1 MKASR
6 NPAGF
11 FCPALVIAPAAFF
24 AAISAAQ
31 DTDTY
36 LEEIIVV
43 GTKAIEGVDVQ
54 EAPYAITA
62 LTDGYLEEAGI
73 KDVFDMQQNVPNL
86 IVGQSQTAT
95 TSNFSIRGI
104 GTSSNNFG
112 LESSVGL
119 YVDGVYRSRQSSMI
133 NELVDIGT
141 VEIFRGP
148 QGTLFGK
155 NTPQGAIQMLTK
167 KPDPD
172 DPDAFVELTAG
183 DYGLVKLSAASS
195 FALSDNTAMRAT
207 LFSNQRDGHVSD
219 VSFGSDVL
227 NDRDRYGIRLQ
238 LYSMPND
245 RLDLRIIADYAEID
259 EVCCVGL
266 SQVDGIFA
274 KGYADPVGNPGT
286 FGLVLGPDAWSWI
299 LGGTVFT
306 DMTDSSTLANGA
318 TWADGQQI
326 LAGVHASL
334 VAQGLLPPGVGPG
347 TFVNGTPFD
356 SYVTALNELPVSQ
369 AEDSGISVELNYDFD
384 NGMQLTSITGYRSFD
399 TYDSIDADFTDVLAL
414 QRINAAQQS
423 SISQELRVAKNF
435 DNGGSFV
442 AGVYYF
448 SQDLDNQQDTNG
460 LPALGGFV
468 GLNEQ
473 LLLLGAGLVDLA
485 AGLDATFGDATLA
498 PSGVA
503 YPSTVLG
510 DSSDTFAR
518 NVMTQEHESWAVFGQ
533 FDIPLGDHFVVTLG
547 ARYTEEDKTM
557 VGTFTQGAQGPPIDL
572 DALALVGCQLDVFV
586 GGLGIPELDDAC
598 NGLRFLE
605 SQGVVFPLSPSAPI
619 SLVPDPVTYPNP
631 LTDPANIAAFIM
643 TPFSFDGWGTYRFPP
658 LAPRGDLSEA
668 LKDDQVTGTAKITW
682 LPTDNTLFYV
692 SWGSGYKSGGTNTDR
707 IDAAFNP
714 VFQAETSESIELGFK
729 ADFPEANI
737 RLNIAIYDTQVDDL
751 QANSFTGTGF
761 NLQNAGKADTN
772 GGEIEFLWLPTDT
785 LTVQAFYARSNAD
798 YDSFDNGTCWD
809 ATPFHTGQ
817 PDPGV
822 QPPAP
827 GTIPSLLAEE
837 RCSRSGG
844 RIAYNPEDRFF
855 LGLMKDFQLAGTTTL
870 FVRGEYSYA
879 SDLFTDGD
887 IDPLTIQDSLS
898 LYNLRLGLRWGSDE
912 GNELILWGRN
922 LGDERYY
929 AGSFDPPVQDG
940 RMNSYPAE
948 PRTYGLTFRK
958 QF

>member
-6 NPAGF
+6 KPAGVIR
-11 FCPALVIAPAAFF
+11 PGLLVASTALIAPIA
-24 AAISAAQ
+24 AAQ
-31 DTDTY
+31 ESGTY

-43 GTKAIEGVDVQ
+43 GTKAIQGVDVQ

-62 LTDGYLEEAGI
+62 LTDGYLEDAGI
-73 KDVFDMQQNVPNL
+73 KDVFDMQQNVPGL
-86 IVGQSQTAT
+86 IVGHSQTAT

-133 NELVDIGT
+133 NDLVDVET

-167 KPDPD
+167 KPSPD
-172 DPDAFVELTAG
+172 DTEAFVELTAG
-183 DYGLVKLSAASS
+183 DYGLAKLSAASN
-195 FALSDNTAMRAT
+195 FALSDNTAVRAT
-207 LFSNQRDGHVSD
+207 LFSSQRDGYVSD
-219 VSFGSDVL
+219 LNFGPDVL
-227 NDRDRYGIRLQ
+227 NDRDRYGVRLQ
-238 LYSMPND
+238 LYSTPSD
-245 RLDLRIIADYAEID
+245 RLDVRIIADYAEID

-274 KGYADPVGNPGT
+274 KRYVDPGSPAA
-286 FGLVLGPDAWSWI
+286 GLVFGPDAYSWM

-318 TWADGQQI
+318 TWADGQLI
-326 LAGVHASL
+326 IAGACAMPPLSL
-334 VAQGLLPPGVGPG
+334 FGLPCDGS
-347 TFVNGTPFD
+347 FVSGTPFD

-369 AEDSGISVELNYDFD
+369 AEDSGFSVEINYDLD
-384 NGMQLTSITGYRSFD
+384 NGMQLTSITGFRSFD
-399 TYDSIDADFTDVLAL
+399 TFDSIDADFTDVPAL
-414 QRINAAQQS
+414 QRTNAAQQS

-442 AGVYYF
+442 AGAYYF

-485 AGLDATFGDATLA
+485 SDLDLAFGDATLQ

-503 YPSTVLG
+503 YPSTLLG
-510 DSSDTFAR
+510 DSSDTFSR
-518 NVMTQEHESWAVFGQ
+518 NVITQDHESWAVFGQ
-533 FDIPLGDHFVVTLG
+533 IDYPLGDHFIVTLG
-547 ARYTEEDKTM
+547 VRYTEEDKTM
-557 VGTFTQGAQGPPIDL
+557 VGSFTQGAQGPPIDL
-572 DALALVGCQLDVFV
+572 DAVALVGCQLDVFT
-586 GGLGIPELDDAC
+586 GGLGIPELDEAC

-605 SQGVVFPLSPSAPI
+605 SQGVQFPLSPSAPI
-619 SLVPDPVTYPNP
+619 SLVPADPFDP
-631 LTDPANIAAFIM
+631 TDPANIAAFILA
-643 TPFSFDGWGTYRFPP
+643 PFSFDGWGTYRFPP
-658 LAPRGDLSEA
+658 LAPRGDLNES

-682 LPTDNTLFYV
+682 LPTDNMLFYV

-714 VFQAETSESIELGFK
+714 VFQAETSESIEIGFK
-729 ADFPEANI
+729 ADFPAANI
-737 RLNIAIYDTQVDDL
+737 RLNISLYDTQVDDL

-772 GGEIEFLWLPTDT
+772 GGEIELLWLPTDT
-785 LTVQAFYARSNAD
+785 FTVQAFYARSNAD
-798 YDSFDNGTCWD
+798 YDSFEAGTCWD

-822 QPPAP
+822 QPPDP

-837 RCSRSGG
+837 RCSRTGG
-844 RIAYNPEDRFF
+844 RLAYNPEDRFF
-855 LGLMKDFQLAGTTTL
+855 LGLTKDFDVGNAMTL

-887 IDPLTIQDSLS
+887 IDPLTIQDDLD
-898 LYNLRLGLRWGSDE
+898 LYNLRLGLRWENADA
-912 GNELILWGRN
+912 ELALWGRN

-958 QF
+958 HF